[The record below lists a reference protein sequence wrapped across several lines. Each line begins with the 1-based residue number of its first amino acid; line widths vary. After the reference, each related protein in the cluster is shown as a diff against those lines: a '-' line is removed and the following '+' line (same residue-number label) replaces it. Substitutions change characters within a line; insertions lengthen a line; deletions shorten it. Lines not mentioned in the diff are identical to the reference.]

1 MTVGEVLVGNW
12 EMTACCADGPAPAE
26 PDLVPDAASSGPVM
40 RVPIGDLWVGE
51 SPRLGQVRLAH
62 LRVMAELAGAWPP
75 LLITRAG
82 RIVDGH
88 YRYLAARRLSLTHV
102 DCVVFNGADS
112 DAFVEAVRRN
122 VTQGLALTLP
132 ERKNAAGRILADRPG
147 WSDRRIAELCGLTHK
162 TVGRLRQDG
171 IRQGGEFRHLDARQG
186 RDGKSRAVNP
196 LAVRTRIIEAIEQ
209 EPGASLRHLARMSG
223 STHETVR
230 AVRRRIQQA
239 PLSSGRGTSD
249 NQLRRPPVN
258 PSRDAAFISTESGT
272 SFAEWFGQTSITPE
286 WVNYLDAVPLS
297 RVYEVADEAHRR
309 ATAWAEFA
317 ATLASRVNRRSS

>member
-1 MTVGEVLVGNW
+1 MLVDNW
-12 EMTACCADGPAPAE
+12 DMTACCADGPVRLE
-26 PDLVPDAASSGPVM
+26 RDLVLGAASSGPVM
-40 RVPIGDLWVGE
+40 RVPIGDVAVGE
-51 SPRLGQVRLAH
+51 SPRLGHVRLAH

-75 LLITRAG
+75 LLITRSG
-82 RIVDGH
+82 RIVDGR
-88 YRYLAARRLSLTHV
+88 YRYLAACRLSHTHV
-102 DCVVFNGADS
+102 DCVVFNGPDS

-122 VTQGLALTLP
+122 VTQGLPLTLP
-132 ERKNAAGRILADRPG
+132 ERKKAAGRILADRPG
-147 WSDRRIAELCGLTHK
+147 WSDRKIAELCGLTHK

-171 IRQGGEFRHLDARQG
+171 ICQGGEFRHLDARQG

-230 AVRRRIQQA
+230 AVRRRMQQA

-249 NQLRRPPVN
+249 NRLEGSPVN
-258 PSRDAAFISTESGT
+258 PSRDAAFISTEGGA
-272 SFAEWFGQTSITPE
+272 SFAEWFEQTSISPE
-286 WVNYLDAVPLS
+286 WVNYLDSVPLS
-297 RVYEVADEAHRR
+297 RVYEIADEAHRR

-317 ATLASRVNRRSS
+317 AALASRVNRRSS